1 MSDTPPTPVVE
12 VPRPGGPR
20 RRISAVWLVPLI
32 ALIFSVAV
40 AWRTYSERGPIIEI
54 EFDNAAGIVAGQT
67 AIRFRDVTIGQVE
80 SVDFTTDLQKVLV
93 TARIASNMSDF
104 IDSDARFWLVRPQVS
119 AQGVTGIETVL
130 SGVYIQAFFDSEP
143 GAPAERFVA
152 EPRAPLTPADQPG
165 LRVRLRS
172 PDGGSVSEGA
182 PVLFKRVAVGKIEQV
197 ELTPE
202 GDVILDVFIDAP
214 HDRFVTTATRFW
226 NASGFSIQIGASGAS
241 LNVESLISLLQ
252 GGIGFDTVTS
262 GGLPVEDERIFA
274 LYPSESAARQSALD
288 DDPENRVTLTTEFE
302 GSVRGL
308 QVGAPVEL
316 RGIRIGE
323 VTDLQALVESDE
335 FGTPVVTTRATLVV
349 MPSRMGFSGEGLAD
363 RVLDFLELR
372 VDQGLR
378 AKLASANILTGAL
391 FVDLVDELEA
401 PPAEFDRLAEP
412 WPVLPG
418 LPADPS
424 SIAASAEGV
433 LERVSNLPIEELLDG
448 AVAFIASLN
457 ALVTD
462 EAVRD
467 APQNLGLLLADIRD
481 LVNQDGIQQA
491 PAELAALLA
500 SVRGVVDDITERQV
514 AQALTDA
521 LAQVDTVVATVNT
534 AAERLPPL
542 IDSLTALSD
551 RATELPL
558 DELLASATGLVDSLD
573 GWLATDGMQDLPL
586 ALGQSLDELRLTLAE
601 LRAGGTVE
609 NVNATLASVDR
620 ATAAISDAAVE
631 LPSLLQRLN
640 VIADEDLPPLVEEL
654 TTLSRRASEL
664 PLEDLV
670 ASSTGLVTSIDAFL
684 ATDGMQDLP
693 ASLAATL
700 GELRQV
706 LTDLREGGAVD
717 SFNATMASTD
727 QAAQAIAGAAADLP
741 ALIAQLSAV
750 AARADAALAT
760 VSPGSEINRDTQLLL
775 REVRDAARSVTS
787 LATALERRPNSVLFG
802 R

>member
-104 IDSDARFWLVRPQVS
+104 IDSEARFWLVRPQVS

-152 EPRAPLTPADQPG
+152 EARAPLTPADQPG
-165 LRVRLRS
+165 LRVRLRA

-202 GDVILDVFIDAP
+202 GDVILDLFIDAP
-214 HDRFVTTATRFW
+214 HDRFVTSATRFW
-226 NASGFSIQIGASGAS
+226 NASGFSIQIGTSGAS
-241 LNVESLISLLQ
+241 LNVDSLISLLQ

-262 GGLPVEDERIFA
+262 GGEPIEDDRIFA

-288 DDPENRVTLTTEFE
+288 DDIGNRVTLHTIFE

-308 QVGAPVEL
+308 QVGAAVEY

-323 VTDLQALVESDE
+323 VIDLRAVVTPDDS
-335 FGTPVVTTRATLVV
+335 GTPVVTTRATLVV
-349 MPSRMGFSGEGLAD
+349 MPSRMGFSGDNLVE
-363 RVLDFLELR
+363 RVLDLMELR
-372 VDQGLR
+372 VQQGMR
-378 AKLASANILTGAL
+378 AKLASASILTGAL
-391 FVDLVDELEA
+391 FVDLADEPDA
-401 PPAEFDRLAEP
+401 PPAVFDRDAEP
-412 WPVLPG
+412 YPILPG

-433 LERVSNLPIEELLDG
+433 LARVSNLPIEELLDN

-462 EAVRD
+462 EAVRL

-586 ALGQSLDELRLTLAE
+586 ALGQSLDQLRLTLAE

-654 TTLSRRASEL
+654 TTLSRRAGEL

-693 ASLAATL
+693 VSLAETL
-700 GELRQV
+700 NELRQV

-741 ALIAQLSAV
+741 VLIAQLSAV
-750 AARADAALAT
+750 ATAPMPRSPPSPPAPRSTATPSSCCARCAT
-760 VSPGSEINRDTQLLL
+760 PR
-775 REVRDAARSVTS
+775 A
-787 LATALERRPNSVLFG
+787 P
-802 R
+802 